1 MVNMWIQ
8 SNARRVEKIKRQL
21 VEYSYAGSYGG
32 AINLMEIN
40 SMMDGMLIEITKLT
54 EENEKLKNEIKRL
67 TTPAE
72 PPKSPKDEG

>member
-1 MVNMWIQ
+1 MWIQ